1 MYTYPELATFVFLSS
16 VSVKFIGLLFEPHTC
31 GDLQRKMFS
40 KTLPTFWW
48 SEVRTYRTADDLGS
62 FERAVGTRFTGGRSL
77 AVQLIVGV
85 PFSLASDKQNV
96 KYDGCMVGSIPICT

>member
-1 MYTYPELATFVFLSS
+1 
-16 VSVKFIGLLFEPHTC
+16 
-31 GDLQRKMFS
+31 
-40 KTLPTFWW
+40 
-48 SEVRTYRTADDLGS
+48 LGP

-96 KYDGCMVGSIPICT
+96 KYMIKSGGFFSYSHMTTEL